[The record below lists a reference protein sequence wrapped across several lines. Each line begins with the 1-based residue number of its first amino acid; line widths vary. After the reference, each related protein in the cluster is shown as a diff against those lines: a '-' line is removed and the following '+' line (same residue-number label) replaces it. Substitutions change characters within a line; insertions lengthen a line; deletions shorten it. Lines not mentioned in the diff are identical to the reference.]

1 MKRKLMNVGLG
12 RPLEW
17 YPWMEKHKLYIVSFA
32 SLLFSTVVA
41 LAALKE
47 ARLDTYLSLFT
58 VSYFVT
64 SAVFRPRR
72 RVPDVVGFALFIAFS
87 LIVAFK
93 VAEIL
98 LW

>member
-1 MKRKLMNVGLG
+1 MDKHKVYVVGL
-12 RPLEW
+12 
-17 YPWMEKHKLYIVSFA
+17 A

-47 ARLDTYLSLFT
+47 ARLDVYMSLFT

-64 SAVFRPRR
+64 SVVFRPRR
-72 RVPDVVGFALFIAFS
+72 RGPDVVGVVLFIAFS

-93 VAEIL
+93 VADIL

>member
-1 MKRKLMNVGLG
+1 MD
-12 RPLEW
+12 
-17 YPWMEKHKLYIVSFA
+17 KHKVYVVSFA
-32 SLLFSTVVA
+32 SLLFLTVVG

-47 ARLDTYLSLFT
+47 ARLDVYVSLFA
-58 VSYFVT
+58 VGYFVT
-64 SAVFRPRR
+64 LAVFRPRR
-72 RVPDVVGFALFIAFS
+72 RGPDVVGVALFIAFS